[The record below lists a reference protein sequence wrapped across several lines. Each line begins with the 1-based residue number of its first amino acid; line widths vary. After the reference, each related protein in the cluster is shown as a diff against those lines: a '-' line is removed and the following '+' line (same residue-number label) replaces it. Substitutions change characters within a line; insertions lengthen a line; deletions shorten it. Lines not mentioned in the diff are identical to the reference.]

1 MATCSRCNGRGM
13 TGRGTN
19 RGPCQACNATALG
32 DRIVGA
38 GLRLQDRLTGTTTTT
53 TKRRKP
59 AKKKTA
65 PKRATAVSLPACD
78 ACGATG
84 PLAVTSRGAV
94 CLRGCPTPA
103 ITGGFTAEGLDL

>member
-1 MATCSRCNGRGM
+1 MPAPCPRCNGRGM

-38 GLRLQDRLTGTTTTT
+38 GQRLRDRLTGTTTAT

-59 AKKKTA
+59 RKKAA
-65 PKRATAVSLPACD
+65 PRKAAAVSLPTCD
-78 ACGATG
+78 SCGATG
-84 PLAVTSRGAV
+84 PLKVTSRGAV
-94 CLRGCPTPA
+94 CLRGCATPA
-103 ITGGFTAEGLDL
+103 DRTPTT